1 MSKQATAAAATAQP
15 EFSIKSLIMPLMAVI
30 IGMIMVILDS
40 TVVNVAIPNLQHYF
54 NTSLKGIQ
62 WTITGYTLALS
73 AVIPLAGWMTD
84 KFGAK
89 RIFLITITLFTLGS
103 VLCALAQTADQL
115 VLFRVIQGLGGGM
128 VAPIGMAMIF
138 KLSPPDRRGSVM
150 AMLGIPMLLAPAAG
164 PILSGWLI
172 GVASWH
178 WIFLINL
185 PIGIA
190 ALLVG
195 LKYLPV
201 LERQKA
207 PSLDILGMI
216 LAPIAFSMLAFG
228 MSEGGT
234 DWTSTRTL
242 TGLIVGGVALI
253 LFIIVELNQKQP
265 LLELRVFGSSD
276 FTRGVLL
283 TWVSQIALIGSILM
297 VPLFLQNLL
306 GYTPLQSGLTTLPM
320 ALGSV
325 VFMPIGGKLFDK
337 VGARPLA
344 FVGLIIITVALYL
357 LSHIGLE
364 SSKMAIM
371 LPLAM
376 MGAGMG
382 LSMMALNTHVL
393 NSAPLRLVS
402 RVTPLTTATQQV
414 VMSFAI
420 AGLTGFLTSR
430 ITHYMTEAGANG
442 NPIQSQANAFDDLFF
457 LTSCIAAFGVLVSLT
472 LRKPRVKEDPNADA
486 AGERPDPSMMM
497 GH

>member
-1 MSKQATAAAATAQP
+1 MATKGKTVAAAPQP
-15 EFSIKSLIMPLMAVI
+15 EFSIKALIMPLMAVI

-54 NTSLKGIQ
+54 DTSLKAIQ
-62 WTITGYTLALS
+62 WTITGYTLAMS

-84 KFGAK
+84 RYGAK
-89 RIFLITITLFTLGS
+89 RIFLITIGLFTIGS
-103 VLCALAQTADQL
+103 VLCAIAQTSGQL
-115 VLFRVIQGLGGGM
+115 VFYRVLQGLGGGM

-138 KLSPPDRRGSVM
+138 KLSPPDKRGSVM

-172 GVASWH
+172 GLASWH

-195 LKYLPV
+195 IKYLPIM
-201 LERQKA
+201 ERQKTPA
-207 PSLDILGMI
+207 LDIFGMI

-234 DWTSTRTL
+234 DWTSPRTL

-253 LFIIVELNQKQP
+253 LFIFVELRQKQP

-276 FTRGVLL
+276 FTRGVIL
-283 TWVSQIALIGSILM
+283 TWISQIALIGSILM

-364 SSKMAIM
+364 SSKVEIM
-371 LPLAM
+371 LPLAL

-402 RVTPLTTATQQV
+402 RVTPLTNATQQV

-430 ITHYMTEAGANG
+430 ITHYMDQAGANA
-442 NPIQSQANAFDDLFF
+442 NIIQSQADAYGDLFF
-457 LTSCIAAFGVLVSLT
+457 LTACIAAFGILVSLT
-472 LRKPRVKEDPNADA
+472 LRKPRVKDESDVPE
-486 AGERPDPSMMM
+486 ERPDPAMMM